1 MPIDTTMD
9 KNPFAAGR
17 RTRRGVIGIEAAIVL
32 IAFVIVAAAL
42 SFVVLNAGF
51 TTTQQAK
58 TTVSQGLQTSSS
70 VLAVSGTVV
79 GHVNGTSSSIDVVTL
94 PLRVASGSNNVDLQ
108 HSLVAVK
115 YFSKTRSYDNI
126 YAGTLET
133 KKYAS
138 VSDALADAVTASLI
152 DHNPL
157 ASSGAATP
165 TNSTAIIYWTV
176 NENNNKVLD
185 KSENAILAIAF
196 NSADRPTQL
205 DTVKIEVSPS
215 IGAPLTVER
224 NIPTLT
230 NTFTDLS

>member
-1 MPIDTTMD
+1 MD
-9 KNPFAAGR
+9 NNPSNVGR

-70 VLAVSGTVV
+70 VLGVSGTVV
-79 GHVNGTSSSIDVVTL
+79 GHVNGTSSSMDVITI
-94 PLRVASGSNNVDLQ
+94 PIRVASGSNNVDLQ
-108 HSLVAVK
+108 KSLVSVK
-115 YFSKTRSYDNI
+115 YFSKTVSYDNI

-133 KKYAS
+133 GTFAS
-138 VSDALADAVTASLI
+138 LSDALAAAKTANLI
-152 DHNPL
+152 DKNPL
-157 ASSGAATP
+157 DGTSPATP
-165 TNSTAIIYWTV
+165 TNSTAIVYWST

-185 KSENAILAIAF
+185 KSESAILAVVF
-196 NSADRPTQL
+196 KSSDRPAQL
-205 DTVKIEVSPS
+205 DSLKVEVSPS

-224 NIPTLT
+224 NVPTLT
-230 NTFTDLS
+230 NTYTDLA

>member
-1 MPIDTTMD
+1 MD
-9 KNPFAAGR
+9 KNPFTATR

-79 GHVNGTSSSIDVVTL
+79 GHVNGTSSSIDVITL

-108 HSLVAVK
+108 KSLVAVK
-115 YFSKTRSYDNI
+115 YFSKTKSYDNV

-133 KKYAS
+133 TKYAS
-138 VSDALADAVTASLI
+138 VVDALAAATTANLI
-152 DHNPL
+152 DKNPL
-157 ASSGAATP
+157 ATSSPATP
-165 TNSTAIIYWTV
+165 TNSTAIIYWTT

-185 KSENAILAIAF
+185 KSENAILAIVF
-196 NSADRPTQL
+196 SSADRPAQL
-205 DTVKIEVSPS
+205 DTVKVEVSPS

-230 NTFTDLS
+230 NTYTDLA

>member
-1 MPIDTTMD
+1 MD
-9 KNPFAAGR
+9 NNPCNVGR

-79 GHVNGTSSSIDVVTL
+79 GHVNGTSSSIDVITL

-108 HSLVAVK
+108 KSLVAVK
-115 YFSKTRSYDNI
+115 YFSKTKSYDNV

-133 KKYAS
+133 TKYAS
-138 VSDALADAVTASLI
+138 VVDALAAATTANLI
-152 DHNPL
+152 DKNPL
-157 ASSGAATP
+157 ATSSPATP
-165 TNSTAIIYWTV
+165 TNSTAIIYWTT

-185 KSENAILAIAF
+185 KSENAILAIVF
-196 NSADRPTQL
+196 SSADRPAQL
-205 DTVKIEVSPS
+205 DTVKVEVSPS

-230 NTFTDLS
+230 NTYTDLA